1 MFYLLSIFF
10 YIAIENSIDVHY
22 VNTIESSNSGFGKSV
37 DMYNNTL
44 VIGTVG
50 RYSNTGNYA
59 TIYQKKENTWDITNN
74 VEMSENGWFGY
85 DVSINAKYCAVGGYA
100 AYKVYMY
107 KKNDEN
113 VSGLRFVVFVIFE
126 SKIKGMM

>member
-10 YIAIENSIDVHY
+10 YIAIVNSIDVHY

-44 VIGTVG
+44 VVGTVG

-59 TIYQKKENTWDITNN
+59 TIYQKNNNTWDITNN
-74 VEMSENGWFGY
+74 LELSQNGWFGY
-85 DVSINAKYCAVGGYA
+85 AVSVNNQHCAIGGYA
-100 AYKVYMY
+100 ADKIYMY
-107 KKNDEN
+107 KKNILKRQHVDT
-113 VSGLRFVVFVIFE
+113 
-126 SKIKGMM
+126 